1 MPILV
6 NNQTKGENHMSKI
19 SKVILAFLTPL
30 LGKMKERA
38 KGRFSRTMMIL
49 IAVWLVMMAVSIVFN
64 SGSSQP
70 TQALLSGMALAAE
83 TPALDGATL
92 LEKRCSVCHSADR
105 SRQAK
110 KTREQWE
117 QTVTRMIGKGA
128 KLTEAE
134 KTVLVDYLAKT
145 YKP

>member
-1 MPILV
+1 
-6 NNQTKGENHMSKI
+6 MSKI
-19 SKVILAFLTPL
+19 SKVNLASLTPWL
-30 LGKMKERA
+30 DKMKEKT

-49 IAVWLVMMAVSIVFN
+49 IAVWLVMMAVLVVFN

-70 TQALLSGMALAAE
+70 TQALPSGTALAAE
-83 TPALDGATL
+83 KPALDGATL

-105 SRQAK
+105 PRQAK

-128 KLTEAE
+128 QLTEAE

-145 YKP
+145 YRP